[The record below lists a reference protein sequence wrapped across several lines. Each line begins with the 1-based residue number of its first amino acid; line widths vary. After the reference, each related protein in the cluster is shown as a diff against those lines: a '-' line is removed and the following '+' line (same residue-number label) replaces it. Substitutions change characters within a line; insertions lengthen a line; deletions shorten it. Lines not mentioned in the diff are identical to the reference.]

1 MEEQI
6 EEFISYLSVER
17 GASALTASAYEHDLK
32 VYLQF
37 LTDAEEGFDRAPLE
51 SFDEVDRQTIMAF
64 EEYLLSSKDYAA
76 ASLARSLSALKSFHR
91 FLVREN
97 ICSANPAATVSL
109 PKKPDR
115 LPQVLSIAQ
124 VDALIE
130 AIDGES
136 AIDVR
141 NRALIEILYGCGLR
155 VSELTGLDIDRVDF
169 EDGFL
174 LVLGKGGKERI
185 VPLSGAAPR
194 ALRRYMD
201 HARPSL
207 QKSYASPTSAVFL
220 NARGGRLTRQSVFGI
235 VKQAGLAI
243 GIGNL
248 HPHTL
253 RHSCATHM
261 LEGGADLR
269 VIQDMLGH
277 SDIATTQIYTHVQRA
292 HIREE
297 YMHAHPRARLHSAA
311 N

>member
-1 MEEQI
+1 VEEQI

-17 GASALTASAYEHDLK
+17 GASTLTASAYEHDLK

-37 LTDAEEGFDRAPLE
+37 LVDPEEGFARAPLH
-51 SFDEVDRQTIMAF
+51 SFDEVDRQAIMSF

-97 ICSANPAATVSL
+97 LCIANPASTVSL

-130 AIDGES
+130 SIDGEGS
-136 AIDVR
+136 IELR
-141 NRALIEILYGCGLR
+141 NRAIVEVLYGCGLR
-155 VSELTGLDIDRVDF
+155 ASELTGLDIDRVDF

-174 LVLGKGGKERI
+174 LVSGKGGKERI

-194 ALRRYMD
+194 ALHRYMED
-201 HARPSL
+201 ARPNL
-207 QKSYASPTSAVFL
+207 QKPYTAATSAVFL
-220 NARGGRLTRQSVFGI
+220 NARGGRITRQSVFDI
-235 VKQAGLAI
+235 VRRAGLAI
-243 GIGNL
+243 GIENL

-269 VIQDMLGH
+269 VIQDILGH

-297 YMHAHPRARLHSAA
+297 YLHAHPRAHMHSNAS
-311 N
+311 